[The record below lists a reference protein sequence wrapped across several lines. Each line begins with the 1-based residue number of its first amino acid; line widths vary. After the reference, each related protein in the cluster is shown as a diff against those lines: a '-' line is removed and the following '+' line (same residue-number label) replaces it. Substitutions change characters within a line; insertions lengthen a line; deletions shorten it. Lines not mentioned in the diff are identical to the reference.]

1 MKFNIKTAMEYS
13 SKLKNLTND
22 VENSLGVSNSLVNR
36 YDNDST
42 DVPATTN
49 GLYNAT
55 VTHKKAS
62 LNKVLGK
69 VLEDE
74 VLEVKAKSDLTKISP
89 AIRLKMVSDL
99 IEEREKIDYEI
110 ETAKNTNKIVDEF
123 SGKEITYDF
132 GCQVNKEYRKLL
144 DLVLQPLI
152 NMNEE
157 LSITINGRM
166 IDVSGEKSSVVVYPI
181 DIVAKSNV
189 DSNEVLKQFED
200 IDNKVKLNSAKL
212 SEVQITKYF
221 EFEPKFNLNP
231 SVRSLIQAYA
241 EK

>member
-13 SKLKNLTND
+13 SKLKNLTNE
-22 VENSLGVSNSLVNR
+22 VENSLGVNSALTSR
-36 YDNDST
+36 YDSDST
-42 DVPATTN
+42 DVPATSN
-49 GLYNAT
+49 GLYSAT

-74 VLEVKAKSDLTKISP
+74 VIEVKAKIDLAKVSP
-89 AIRLKMVSDL
+89 ATRLQMINDL

-110 ETAKNTNKIVDEF
+110 ETAKNSNKIVDEF

-144 DLVLQPLI
+144 DAVLQPLI

-157 LSITINGRM
+157 LSTTINGRM
-166 IDVSGEKSSVVVYPI
+166 IDISGEKSSVVVYPI

-189 DSNEVLKQFED
+189 DSDEVLKQFED

-231 SVRSLIQAYA
+231 SVRSLLQTYSK
-241 EK
+241 E

>member
-1 MKFNIKTAMEYS
+1 MRFNIKTAMEYS

-110 ETAKNTNKIVDEF
+110 ETAKNSNKI
-123 SGKEITYDF
+123 S
-132 GCQVNKEYRKLL
+132 
-144 DLVLQPLI
+144 
-152 NMNEE
+152 
-157 LSITINGRM
+157 
-166 IDVSGEKSSVVVYPI
+166 
-181 DIVAKSNV
+181 
-189 DSNEVLKQFED
+189 
-200 IDNKVKLNSAKL
+200 
-212 SEVQITKYF
+212 
-221 EFEPKFNLNP
+221 
-231 SVRSLIQAYA
+231 
-241 EK
+241 